1 MFPPPAFGGGKSV
14 GRGSC
19 FAVAVVA
26 LFSNEAG
33 PAPTAFAGFA
43 LEVDVPALVVLGGQ
57 GLLRVSAQ
65 AVALATR
72 SVLAKVVVIREVTAT
87 VDYGVHDDPSF
98 SYRQERLPPSQRVGQ
113 SPSSRSSFR
122 SQQHEGTREEG
133 APRPLCPCAT
143 HVVES
148 PYNLRPKGST
158 SLNFSDLKS
167 LCNRFA
173 TRLC

>member
-1 MFPPPAFGGGKSV
+1 
-14 GRGSC
+14 
-19 FAVAVVA
+19 
-26 LFSNEAG
+26 
-33 PAPTAFAGFA
+33 
-43 LEVDVPALVVLGGQ
+43 
-57 GLLRVSAQ
+57 
-65 AVALATR
+65 VALAT
-72 SVLAKVVVIREVTAT
+72 LDLLVVVREVTAT

-98 SYRQERLPPSQRVGQ
+98 SYRQERLPPSQRMGQ

-148 PYNLRPKGST
+148 PYILRPKGST